1 MRRTLQVLLLAP
13 AFLLGTVGFGW
24 VSVALLGFVWGA
36 LNKSDRTVPF
46 TCAVSAAVG
55 WGLLLAWTAVQG
67 PVAELAVKL
76 GAIVGVPGSAFI
88 LVTLLLPAILAGS
101 AAGVG
106 WRLAGWK
113 VSE

>member
-1 MRRTLQVLLLAP
+1 MHRTLQVFFLAP

-36 LNKSDRTVPF
+36 LNKSDRTVPLM
-46 TCAVSAAVG
+46 CAVSAAVG

-67 PVAELAVKL
+67 PVVELALKL
-76 GAIVGVPGSAFI
+76 GAIVGVHGAAFI

-106 WRLAGWK
+106 WMVRGLEG
-113 VSE
+113 